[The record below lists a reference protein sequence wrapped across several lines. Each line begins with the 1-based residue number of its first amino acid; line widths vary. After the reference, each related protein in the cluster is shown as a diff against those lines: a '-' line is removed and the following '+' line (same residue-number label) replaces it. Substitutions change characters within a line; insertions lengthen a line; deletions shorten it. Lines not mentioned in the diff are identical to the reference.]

1 MTCTLDSIQTPAKIV
16 LSDFIKI
23 SGTQIV
29 TVTVS
34 AIKIGGLLCMLLLAL
49 GLQTTFIV
57 PCILSTVFQEVLLMG
72 KSTRCS
78 FIVRMAIGFFNRTI
92 SWPNL
97 F

>member
-1 MTCTLDSIQTPAKIV
+1 MTRTLDSIQSPAKIV

-34 AIKIGGLLCMLLLAL
+34 AIKIGGLLCMLLLVL
-49 GLQTTFIV
+49 VLRTTFVV
-57 PCILSTVFQEVLLMG
+57 PCILSTVFQEALLMG

-78 FIVRMAIGFFNRTI
+78 FIVRMAVGFFYRTI
-92 SWPNL
+92 S
-97 F
+97 